1 MPSLFDILA
10 QSQNGNGMQALAQQ
24 FGLSQQ
30 QTQSAVEALLP
41 AFSQGLKRN
50 TSDPYGLGS
59 FVTAMASGQHAK
71 YFENPA
77 AAFSQPGVDEGN
89 GILGHLF
96 GSKDLSRAVASQ
108 AAQASGV
115 SQQVLQQMLP
125 SVASMVMGGLFKQT
139 NNQMQAAGGFGGSGN
154 PLGELIE
161 QMMRQAG
168 GGAQAPQ
175 QRQAP
180 QPASPVDNPL
190 GKVLQDIFGGG
201 GQQPQ
206 GQPQQTQNP
215 MGDNPLG
222 RVLQDM
228 FGGGGQQPQGQP
240 QQTQNPMGDNPLGKV
255 LQDMFGGGAQQPQG
269 RTQQTQNPMGD
280 NPLGKVLQDMFGGG
294 QGGGMAGGQPAPQQR
309 QAPQPA
315 PNPSGRPSNP
325 FDDLFGK
332 MFETGAQQRDD
343 YQKGMESIFDQF
355 KQGMGRR

>member
-10 QSQNGNGMQALAQQ
+10 QAQNGNGMQALAQQ
-24 FGLSQQ
+24 FGLSMQ

-41 AFSQGLKRN
+41 AFSQGLRRN
-50 TSDPYGLGS
+50 TADPYGLGA
-59 FVTAMASGQHAK
+59 FMTAMASGQHAK
-71 YFENPA
+71 YFEDA
-77 AAFSQPGVDEGN
+77 TRAFSPQGLDEGN

-108 AAQASGV
+108 AAQATGL

-125 SVASMVMGGLFKQT
+125 AMASMMMGGLFKQT
-139 NNQMQAAGGFGGSGN
+139 TNQMQAAGGFGGGGN
-154 PLGELIE
+154 PLGEIIE

-180 QPASPVDNPL
+180 QPQSPMDNPL
-190 GKVLQDIFGGG
+190 GKVLQD
-201 GQQPQ
+201 
-206 GQPQQTQNP
+206 
-215 MGDNPLG
+215 
-222 RVLQDM
+222 M
-228 FGGGGQQPQGQP
+228 FGGGAQPQSQP
-240 QQTQNPMGDNPLGKV
+240 QQAPNPYGDNPLGKV

-269 RTQQTQNPMGD
+269 RQSQPQQTESPYGD
-280 NPLGKVLQDMFGGG
+280 NPLGKIFEEMLR
-294 QGGGMAGGQPAPQQR
+294 QGGGGGFGMPGGQPTPQAPQPR
-309 QAPQPA
+309 QAPQPQA
-315 PNPSGRPSNP
+315 NPSGRPRNP

-355 KQGMGRR
+355 KRGMDRR